1 MYRPEIKIF
10 DCTIRDGGLC
20 NDHRFDHDLVRRVYR
35 ALAAAG
41 VDYMEI
47 GYRLSKRQYDP
58 KKFGAWKFCDEDDIR
73 QVAEEGPTKLSVMVD
88 LGRVEPEDIL
98 PKRESIVHTI
108 RVACYVKDID
118 KALHL
123 ARHVKEKGY
132 ETFVNI
138 MAVSHALEP
147 DLDEALRQLA
157 ASEVDGVYL
166 VDSFGYLY
174 CEQVQYLSKK
184 YLDALPGKK
193 VGIHMHNNQQLA
205 FANTIEGIIRGINY
219 LDCTIYGMGRGAG
232 NCPTELLM
240 GFLKN
245 PKFDIRPILE
255 IIKTDFVGLLE
266 RYRWGYQVPYMIT
279 GILNQHPR
287 SAIKQMDS
295 KEWADFVRFYDER
308 VAEEGLD

>member
-1 MYRPEIKIF
+1 MFRPEIKVF

-20 NDHRFDHDLVRRVYR
+20 NDHQFSHDLVRRTYK

-47 GYRLSKRQYDP
+47 GYFSSKKQFSPEKY
-58 KKFGAWKFCDEDDIR
+58 GAWKFCAEEDLR
-73 QVAEEGPTKLSVMVD
+73 QVAEEGPTKISVMVD
-88 LGRVEPEDIL
+88 LGRVEFDDIP
-98 PKRESIVHTI
+98 PKKESIIHTM

-138 MAVSHALEP
+138 MAVSHAMDP
-147 DLDEALRQLA
+147 DLDEALRQVEE
-157 ASEVDGVYL
+157 SPVDGVYL

-174 CEQVQYLSKK
+174 SEQVHYLVKK
-184 YLDALPGKK
+184 YQEICRSKK
-193 VGIHMHNNQQLA
+193 VGVHMHNNQQLG
-205 FANTIEGIIRGINY
+205 FANTVEGIVKGVNY
-219 LDCTIYGMGRGAG
+219 LDCTIYGMGRGCG

-245 PKFDIRPILE
+245 PKFNLRPVLDLIR
-255 IIKTDFVGLLE
+255 TDYLPLMDK
-266 RYRWGYQVPYMIT
+266 YRWGYQVPYMIT
-279 GILNQHPR
+279 GILNQHPKT
-287 SAIKQMDS
+287 AIAQMDS
-295 KEWADFVRFYDER
+295 KDWSDFVRFYEERLADE
-308 VAEEGLD
+308 AIA